1 MEPCGA
7 DFWRLQHAAYA
18 NPFER
23 VRATGECLFM
33 ALRVI
38 RGTPLNFRS
47 RRTTCPTEVD
57 AGTGEDDPK
66 PSFDETTIDSHLN
79 RDRRA
84 IMTHSPLNAG
94 FPIGTA

>member
-1 MEPCGA
+1 MSL
-7 DFWRLQHAAYA
+7 RAAISTE
-18 NPFER
+18 FR
-23 VRATGECLFM
+23 TGLEFSH
-33 ALRVI
+33 
-38 RGTPLNFRS
+38 NQ
-47 RRTTCPTEVD
+47 
-57 AGTGEDDPK
+57 DPK